1 MVNYSRISPEAGMVM
16 KKGSGDYLPSG
27 RVPGR
32 AQISPRRWRQLR
44 TSFWDFLAIFRVFHP
59 GGINRRSGGVGAD
72 LGGPHLCQARPAR
85 LGRAWARC
93 GPPVAPLL
101 LPFGHLES
109 SGVKLRKIVSFSN
122 FFFFY
127 KKKIFFFYYKKKK
140 KKKKKSAPP
149 FFFFEKGGGKKKKK
163 KTKKK

>member
-1 MVNYSRISPEAGMVM
+1 MVNYSHITPEAGMVM
-16 KKGSGDYLPSG
+16 KKASGDNLPSG

-32 AQISPRRWRQLR
+32 AQIS
-44 TSFWDFLAIFRVFHP
+44 FWTFLAIFRVFHP
-59 GGINRRSGGVGAD
+59 GGLNRRSGGVG
-72 LGGPHLCQARPAR
+72 GGPCGPHLCQARPAR

-122 FFFFY
+122 SENIWLPAIL
-127 KKKIFFFYYKKKK
+127 K
-140 KKKKKSAPP
+140 P
-149 FFFFEKGGGKKKKK
+149 
-163 KTKKK
+163 KTAENMNWPLRHLVNRLVVGNQ

>member
-16 KKGSGDYLPSG
+16 KKASGENLPSG

-32 AQISPRRWRQLR
+32 AQISARRWRRLR

-59 GGINRRSGGVGAD
+59 GGINRRSGTASK
-72 LGGPHLCQARPAR
+72 ARAR
-85 LGRAWARC
+85 LVQVWAPC
-93 GPPVAPLL
+93 APLL

-122 FFFFY
+122 SENIWLPVIL
-127 KKKIFFFYYKKKK
+127 K
-140 KKKKKSAPP
+140 P
-149 FFFFEKGGGKKKKK
+149 
-163 KTKKK
+163 KTAENRNWPLRHLVNRLVAGNQ